1 VISTTKQQ
9 PTNQPTNNN
18 SHAFTCRVSIYAQV
32 VCYIC

>member
-18 SHAFTCRVSIYAQV
+18 NKC
-32 VCYIC
+32 